1 MPSPVGRRQ
10 FNIQSDEL
18 VKFHSLPGI
27 ERLTAHQVKQGVQ
40 DIFWTVQAH
49 CAGAGTSPWASTV
62 LSTEEVLEALAPP
75 PARPDYLEL
84 RPGIEAGSFA
94 VTIPGAP
101 GRPERTFHIEPT
113 EWGLRQL
120 GGLVAQQAR
129 ARAPACPEPGRWV
142 PSEWIRGAFGQG
154 KVPVAGIAVTR
165 WTERGKPAPAV
176 LGADCDL

>member
-10 FNIQSDEL
+10 FTLASEEL

-27 ERLTAHQVKQGVQ
+27 ERATGREIAQGTG
-40 DIFWTVQAH
+40 DLFWA
-49 CAGAGTSPWASTV
+49 PSTPAV
-62 LSTEEVLEALAPP
+62 GWRSRILSTQEILEALAPA